1 MSQNWA
7 IMASSDL
14 TKEQLYESV
23 KSLVECQAS
32 CIHLSQQKLF
42 TLFSIAFQYI
52 LFCSTKDK
60 GHYIIR
66 IEDSFLA
73 DKLAKKS
80 KDEMTRKFMEKLTI
94 PRRFRYQ
101 DSTFHLDYFNVNTW
115 TATND
120 LPKDKVK
127 GALVVKNTSNNPVI
141 EEGDFRHMEEN
152 INNESGVIPK
162 NYYLTSL
169 QSFVPKTIVIA
180 FEAQYDGVERLTFP
194 FIKDKDQETVS
205 GVRVSGEIDLS
216 KIKD

>member
-1 MSQNWA
+1 
-7 IMASSDL
+7 MASSDL

-101 DSTFHLDYFNVNTW
+101 DSTFHLDYFNLSTW
-115 TATND
+115 SVTND

-127 GALVVKNTSNNPVI
+127 AALVVKNTSNNPVI
-141 EEGDFRHMEEN
+141 EEGDFRHLAEN
-152 INNESGVIPK
+152 IEATGGEALPK
-162 NYYLTSL
+162 NYYLSSL
-169 QSFVPKTIVIA
+169 QSFCPKTIVIA
-180 FEAQYDGVERLTFP
+180 FDHEFEGFERIGFP

-205 GVRVSGEIDLS
+205 GVKISQEIDLS
-216 KIKD
+216 KFKD

>member
-1 MSQNWA
+1 
-7 IMASSDL
+7 MASSDL

-23 KSLVECQAS
+23 KSLVECQAP

-52 LFCSTKDK
+52 LFNSTKEK

-73 DKLAKKS
+73 DKLARKS
-80 KDEMTRKFMEKLTI
+80 KDEMTRKFMSQLVV
-94 PRRFRYQ
+94 PRRFRYKE
-101 DSTFHLDYFNVNTW
+101 STFHLDYFNINSW

-141 EEGDFRHMEEN
+141 EEGDFRHMEEVMSS
-152 INNESGVIPK
+152 ESGVIPK

-169 QSFVPKTIVIA
+169 QTFVPKTIVIA
-180 FEAQYDGVERLTFP
+180 FEAQYENVERIAFP

-205 GVRVSGEIDLS
+205 GVKVSGEIDLS